1 MVRRKATLCPA
12 VFALFLLMSVLIQAG
27 EAPAAGKT
35 LRVLKIGNSFSQNAT
50 EFLPQLAT
58 SQGHTL
64 ILGRAEIGGCS
75 FQKHWQLAEKNEANA
90 DDPEGKPYSKMSL
103 KQMLQSDKWDIVTV
117 QQHSLAA
124 SDLSTYRPYVN
135 KLADYIRLHAPQA
148 KIWIHETWAYR
159 ADDKMF
165 KDRKTQAQ
173 MYQSIH
179 EAYATIAKEIQA
191 ERIMPVATAFQ
202 NARKDPRYQPDLE
215 KDVDPKAF
223 TYPKLPRQV
232 HELCVGWSWDTKSKP
247 PALRFDPKHATTAG
261 KYLGALVWHESMLGE
276 VKPPAF
282 VPPDLPAADAVILQE
297 IARKTLRDGLKP

>member
-1 MVRRKATLCPA
+1 MIHRLKTNVCSA
-12 VFALFLLMSVLIQAG
+12 VFALFLLMPVLIQAG
-27 EAPAAGKT
+27 DAPTAGKT

-50 EFLPQLAT
+50 EFLPQLAA

-75 FQKHWQLAEKNEANA
+75 FKKHWELAEKNEANT
-90 DDPEGKPYSKMSL
+90 DDPEGKPYSQKSL

-117 QQHSLAA
+117 QQFSLHAP
-124 SDLSTYRPYVN
+124 DLSTYRPYAN

-159 ADDKMF
+159 ADDKLF
-165 KDRKTQAQ
+165 KDKMTQAQ

-202 NARKDPRYQPDLE
+202 NARKDPRFTPDLE

-223 TYPKLPRQV
+223 KYPQLPRQV
-232 HELCVGWSWDTKSKP
+232 HELCIGWSWDKAKP
-247 PALRFDPKHATTAG
+247 PALRFDPKHCNTAG
-261 KYLGALVWHESMLGE
+261 KYLGALVWHETLLGE
-276 VKPPAF
+276 VKLPAF
-282 VPPDLPAADAVILQE
+282 VPPDLPAADAEVLQE
-297 IARKTLRDGLKP
+297 IARKTVREGLKP